1 MPIGFMGK
9 NPCLFPWVTAG
20 RSLLWWTSM
29 KSPARYIMIG
39 GFLGAGKTTAV
50 SKLAAHLT
58 AAGRRVGLITNDQGR
73 ELVDTKMLR
82 SQGFAT
88 EEIPGGCFCCR
99 FNSLVDAAGKLTAGT
114 QPDVFIAEPVG
125 SCTDLVATVTYP
137 LRRMYGADFSI
148 APVSVLVDPIRAQR
162 VLGLA
167 EGGNFSSKVTYIYRK
182 QLEEADEIVVNKS
195 DLLEPEALAALME
208 ALAREFPLARV
219 RHVSCRTGEGL
230 EDWFAALE
238 HGTHAGRATMEVD
251 YDVYA
256 EGEALLGW
264 LNATVRVAA
273 PDGVDADTLI
283 HALATALH
291 AGLREQGAEVAHLK
305 MTLSPDNSL
314 SGEIAAVNLVRN
326 DFVPELSQRLDDDI
340 TGAQIIVNLRA
351 EAAPE
356 NLEQELRAVV
366 AAGLAGAEG
375 AGLTIEHLEFF
386 RPGRPEPT
394 HRDVVAAG

>member
-1 MPIGFMGK
+1 
-9 NPCLFPWVTAG
+9 
-20 RSLLWWTSM
+20 
-29 KSPARYIMIG
+29 MIG

-50 SKLAAHLT
+50 AQLARHLT
-58 AAGRRVGLITNDQGR
+58 AQGQRVGLITNDQGR

-99 FNSLVDAAGKLTAGT
+99 FNSLVDAAGKLAAGS

-137 LRRMYGADFSI
+137 LRRMYGDDFSI

-167 EGGNFSSKVTYIYRK
+167 EGGSFSSKVIYIYRK
-182 QLEEADEIVVNKS
+182 QLEEADEIVVNKAE
-195 DLLEPEALAALME
+195 LLEPEALAALQE
-208 ALAREFPLARV
+208 ALAREFPASRV

-230 EDWFAALE
+230 AEWFAALE
-238 HGTHAGRATMEVD
+238 AGTHAGRATMEVD

-264 LNATVRVAA
+264 LNATVRVTA
-273 PDGVDADTLI
+273 PDGVDADSLL
-283 HALATALH
+283 HSLATALH
-291 AGLREQGAEVAHLK
+291 EGLRGKGAEVAHLK
-305 MTLSPDNSL
+305 MTLSPNDSI

-356 NLEQELRAVV
+356 ELEAELRTAV
-366 AAGLAGAEG
+366 AASAAGAD
-375 AGLTIEHLEFF
+375 LSIEHLEFF
-386 RPGRPEPT
+386 RPGRPVPT
-394 HRDVVAAG
+394 HRDVVVAG